1 MAKFKDWVKQTGAVI
16 FSYFLQGL
24 LLLAPVVITML
35 SIFYLFDYLDSY
47 ANNLF
52 EKLFK
57 FKFPGLGILAMFV
70 VITITGFFGSQ
81 VFTQQIM
88 RLFDTLLERTP
99 FVKDIYSALKDF
111 VSAFLSNKK
120 KFTKP
125 VLVEFMKGS
134 GVYRMGFITQ
144 EDLGEIHISDKV
156 AVYIPHSYNFSGN
169 MYIVN
174 KELVTPLKGL
184 KSGDA
189 MKFIVSGGITDI
201 DDELPDNNTAPVN
214 PEKPKE

>member
-1 MAKFKDWVKQTGAVI
+1 MANFKSWVKNIAGI
-16 FSYFLQGL
+16 LFSYFLQGL
-24 LLLAPVVITML
+24 LLLAPVVLTIW
-35 SIFYLFDYLDSY
+35 SIFYLFNYIDTGIND
-47 ANNLF
+47 LF
-52 EKLFK
+52 EQMFK
-57 FKFPGLGILAMFV
+57 FKFPGLGVLAMFV
-70 VITITGFFGSQ
+70 LITVTGVIGSQ
-81 VFTQQIM
+81 VFAQPLLDLM
-88 RLFDTLLERTP
+88 DRVLERTP
-99 FVKDIYSALKDF
+99 LVKDIYSSLRDF

-144 EDLGEIHISDKV
+144 EDLSEIHIKDKV

-169 MYIVN
+169 MYIIN
-174 KELVTPLKGL
+174 KDQVQHLKGL

-201 DDELPDNNTAPVN
+201 DDDNPHDVN
-214 PEKPKE
+214 DPTKKA

>member
-1 MAKFKDWVKQTGAVI
+1 MAKFKDWVKSTGGVV

-24 LLLAPVVITML
+24 LLLAPVVLTIW
-35 SIFYLFDYLDSY
+35 SIFYLFNYLDTGINS
-47 ANNLF
+47 LF
-52 EKLFK
+52 ERLFH
-57 FKFPGLGILAMFV
+57 FTFPGLGVLAMFALITLTG
-70 VITITGFFGSQ
+70 VIGSQ
-81 VFTQQIM
+81 VFAQPLLDIM
-88 RLFDTLLERTP
+88 DRVLERTP
-99 FVKDIYSALKDF
+99 LVKDIYSSLRDF

-125 VLVEFMKGS
+125 VLIEFMKGS

-144 EDLGEIHISDKV
+144 EDLSEIHINDKV

-201 DDELPDNNTAPVN
+201 DDEQPDTPT
-214 PEKPKE
+214 EKPTE